1 MASEL
6 RKTILESE
14 DIISENLLVPEW
26 NVTIEVRGMDGR
38 ARAKFLRNTADPTGK
53 SVAWEK
59 YYPELLI
66 ATCFDPETHE
76 ALFEAADRDA
86 LNRKSAAAL
95 ERVSAVSQRL
105 SGLSGDDVES
115 SKSETEEGS

>member
-6 RKTILESE
+6 RKTILESD
-14 DIISENLLVPEW
+14 DIATEMLYVPEW
-26 NVTIEVRGMDGR
+26 DVTIEVRGMDGKAR
-38 ARAKFLRNTADPTGK
+38 ARFLRNTADPSGK

-76 ALFEAADRDA
+76 PLFEPADRDA
-86 LNRKSAAAL
+86 LNQKSAAAL

-115 SKSETEEGS
+115 SKSDAEKSA